1 MITDNN
7 TERELSTEPF
17 GMVVPKYE
25 YEREL
30 NLKIPNEL
38 WEDICDSWDEY
49 DPIRLELQKIVDKR
63 MMEFVKEKTIDY
75 KNSLMNFNGSNLY
88 GSPFGKVRRLYGGW
102 GNLQVGFNL
111 RGSVHTRNDIIL
123 GIYHEKQKK
132 EFYRESD
139 RYEGKQLWYR
149 FTRLNPIEYKVE
161 VFDTNDEGYLKS
173 SNVWGGEIPQPL
185 YTKTETW
192 KTIQKWLRTFPDA
205 SKEIKQKFWTGLM
218 TPKEFEYHI
227 DFLKSEEEK
236 HSKWCEELQNPTTLE
251 GKKKKIVRLENDL
264 PGLKKL
270 IEKQHP
276 ESKSYSNMNK
286 IYSETLSTISI
297 LKKEIV

>member
-132 EFYRESD
+132 EFTIYRS
-139 RYEGKQLWYR
+139 YWS
-149 FTRLNPIEYKVE
+149 F
-161 VFDTNDEGYLKS
+161 S
-173 SNVWGGEIPQPL
+173 SYYN
-185 YTKTETW
+185 
-192 KTIQKWLRTFPDA
+192 F
-205 SKEIKQKFWTGLM
+205 
-218 TPKEFEYHI
+218 
-227 DFLKSEEEK
+227 
-236 HSKWCEELQNPTTLE
+236 C
-251 GKKKKIVRLENDL
+251 
-264 PGLKKL
+264 
-270 IEKQHP
+270 
-276 ESKSYSNMNK
+276 
-286 IYSETLSTISI
+286 
-297 LKKEIV
+297 